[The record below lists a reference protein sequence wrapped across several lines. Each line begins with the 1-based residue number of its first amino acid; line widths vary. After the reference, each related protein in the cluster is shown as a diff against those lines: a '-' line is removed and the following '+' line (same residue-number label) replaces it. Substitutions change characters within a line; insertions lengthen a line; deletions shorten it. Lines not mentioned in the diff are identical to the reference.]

1 MSAPP
6 PNLEIRIRLK
16 HGRHV
21 VMGPGKAQLLE
32 GIAKTGSIAAA
43 GRGMEMSYKRAWMM
57 IEAMNAAY
65 GAPLVETNRGG
76 AAGGGAV
83 LTPYGA
89 TILALYRDLLDAA
102 SRATV
107 KQRNALEAL
116 LAVKSDQ

>member
-1 MSAPP
+1 
-6 PNLEIRIRLK
+6 
-16 HGRHV
+16 
-21 VMGPGKAQLLE
+21 MGPGKAQLLE

-83 LTPYGA
+83 LTPYGK
-89 TILALYRDLLDAA
+89 TILALYHDLLDAA